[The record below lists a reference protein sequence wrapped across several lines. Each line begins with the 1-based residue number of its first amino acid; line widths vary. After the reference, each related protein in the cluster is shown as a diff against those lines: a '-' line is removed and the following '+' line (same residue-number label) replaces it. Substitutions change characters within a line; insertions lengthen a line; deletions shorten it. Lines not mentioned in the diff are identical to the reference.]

1 MGICASS
8 SPPKYVFR
16 VIDDDP
22 MIPGQGSEAQ
32 ALFDELGLLEGEV
45 NRLFSLFNKID
56 KASPEMTELKRFQ
69 EISIDPA

>member
-1 MGICASS
+1 MPKG
-8 SPPKYVFR
+8 PKYVFR